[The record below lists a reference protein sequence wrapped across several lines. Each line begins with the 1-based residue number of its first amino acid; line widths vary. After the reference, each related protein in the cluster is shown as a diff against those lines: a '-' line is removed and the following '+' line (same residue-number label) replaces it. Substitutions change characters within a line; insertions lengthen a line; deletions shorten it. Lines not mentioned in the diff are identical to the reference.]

1 MKKFLLVPVMAFMTF
16 AAGSAMADSAQ
27 QSPDALVKAT
37 VNDVMA
43 AAKTDPA
50 IQKGD
55 LNHITALVE
64 QKILP
69 HADFTK
75 TTQLATGAAWRNATP
90 QQREQLTDQFKTL
103 LLRTYAG
110 AIAQIR
116 DQEVN
121 FKPYRGQPGD
131 TDTVVYTDVINN
143 GQPIELDYRLYK
155 TASGEWKLYDLNVLG
170 AWLIQTYRNQF
181 AEQVNKSGVD
191 GLIKFLTDR
200 NRQLAGGK

>member
-1 MKKFLLVPVMAFMTF
+1 MKKFWLIPVMALMTYT
-16 AAGSAMADSAQ
+16 AAGAAVAQ
-27 QSPDALVKAT
+27 AQAPDVLVKQT
-37 VNDVMA
+37 VNEVMS
-43 AAKTDPA
+43 AAKIDPN

-55 LNHITALVE
+55 LNSITKLVE

-69 HADFTK
+69 HADFAK

-90 QQREQLTDQFKTL
+90 QQRQQLTEQFKTL

-116 DQEVN
+116 DQQVN
-121 FKPYRGQPGD
+121 YKPFRGQPGD
-131 TDTVVYTDVINN
+131 TDAVVYTDVLNN
-143 GQPIELDYRLYK
+143 GQQIELDYRLYK

-191 GLIKFLTDR
+191 GLIQFLTQR
-200 NRQLAGGK
+200 NQQLAGGK

>member
-1 MKKFLLVPVMAFMTF
+1 MKKFWLIPVMAFMTYT
-16 AAGSAMADSAQ
+16 AAGSAMAQAQ
-27 QSPDALVKAT
+27 APDALVKQT
-37 VNDVMA
+37 VAEVMA
-43 AAKTDPA
+43 AAKSDPN

-55 LNHITALVE
+55 LNSITRLVE
-64 QKILP
+64 QKIMP

-90 QQREQLTDQFKTL
+90 QQRQQLTEQFKTL

-116 DQEVN
+116 DQQVN
-121 FKPYRGQPGD
+121 YKPFRGQPSD
-131 TDTVVYTDVINN
+131 TDVVVYTDVVHN

-181 AEQVNKSGVD
+181 AEKVNQSGVD
-191 GLIKFLTDR
+191 GLIKFLTER
-200 NRQLAGGK
+200 NQQLAGGK